1 MSEILD
7 ASQLQE
13 ASVLRNPIRLR
24 YLDVVI
30 GSRSTSNP
38 LSNVGVFGEGAAPFF
53 LETTWATPAPNMSF
67 RHSLMQKFRSF
78 NNIFV

>member
-7 ASQLQE
+7 ASQSQA

-24 YLDVVI
+24 YLNAVI
-30 GSRSTSNP
+30 GLSSTSNP
-38 LSNVGVFGEGAAPFF
+38 LSDVDTFGEGAAPFF
-53 LETTWATPAPNMSF
+53 LETAWETPVPKMSF
-67 RHSLMQKFRSF
+67 RQSLSQNFRSF